1 MKSTLVKDMSSSL
14 LNLTPAQAG
23 RKAGEG
29 DFRKIWNNQTNKA
42 APEKQ
47 DAPEGKPTVSKAEDD
62 GQLQSQAAAKIQERQ
77 TVRGEE
83 PADPEEMSKA
93 ELSSAGEISPAEE
106 QPSEELSPEELERV
120 MEVLA
125 ATAAELMQ
133 KLADAFGISVE
144 ELQAAMDEMDLK
156 PMDLLDASTL
166 GNLVIQLGGGQDAYA
181 LVTDEALYEKYQTLM
196 GQQQEAVQECA
207 RELNMDPKEAVLL
220 VKEEPADETAVE
232 ENAADRQI
240 DDEPIAELTRA
251 DGDGTEAPVQKVQD
265 GRNTPDHESGQEK
278 GDDPQPGDK
287 AEKGEHPNILI
298 QDIRTG
304 QTQPGIVQTEA
315 QVSNSPWSGQTQD
328 IMNQIMDYM
337 KIQLSPDTTS
347 LEMQLHPA
355 NLGTLHVQ
363 IESKGGIVTANF
375 ITQNESVKA
384 ALETQMVQLKE
395 SFEEQGVRIEAIEVT
410 VQTHEFERNLEQ
422 GRGRNQHEPEKRT
435 RARRINLGDAL
446 SMESMDEEDTLTA
459 EMMAMGGNTVD
470 YTA

>member
-1 MKSTLVKDMSSSL
+1 MKSTIVKDMGSSL
-14 LNLTPAQAG
+14 LNLTATQAG
-23 RKAGEG
+23 RKAGDG
-29 DFRKIWNNQTNKA
+29 DFQKIWKDQTNKGTM
-42 APEKQ
+42 EKQ
-47 DAPEGKPTVSKAEDD
+47 DAPEGKPAVSKAED
-62 GQLQSQAAAKIQERQ
+62 GSQLQSQTAVKIQERQ

-83 PADPEEMSKA
+83 PADPEEMSTA
-93 ELSSAGEISPAEE
+93 ELSSAEESAPA
-106 QPSEELSPEELERV
+106 EELSPEELERV

-181 LVTDEALYEKYQTLM
+181 LVTDEVLYEKYQTLM

-207 RELNMDPKEAVLL
+207 KELNMDPKEAVLL
-220 VKEEPADETAVE
+220 VKEEPANEAAVE
-232 ENAADRQI
+232 ESAAGREK
-240 DDEPIAELTRA
+240 DDEPAVELTRT
-251 DGDGTEAPVQKVQD
+251 DGDGTDAPLQKVQD
-265 GRNTPDHESGQEK
+265 SQDTPKQESGQDK
-278 GDDPQPGDK
+278 GDDRQPGDK

-298 QDIRTG
+298 QDIRAG
-304 QTQPGIVQTEA
+304 QIQPGGVQVET
-315 QVSNSPWSGQTQD
+315 VVRNSPWTEQTQD

-355 NLGTLHVQ
+355 SLGTLHVQ

-375 ITQNESVKA
+375 ITQNEAVKA

-395 SFEEQGVRIEAIEVT
+395 SFEEQGVKIEAIEVT

-422 GRGRNQHEPEKRT
+422 GRGRNQQEPDKRPRT
-435 RARRINLGDAL
+435 RRINLGDPF
-446 SMESMDEEDTLTA
+446 SMETMDEEDTLTA
-459 EMMAMGGNTVD
+459 EMMAMGGSTVD